1 MARFPHNFIDDLKT
15 QADIVKVVQD
25 TVPLKKAGNN
35 YKGLCPFHSERTP
48 SFHVN
53 PEKGFFHCFG
63 CAAGGD
69 VIKFVELTDN
79 LSFPEAVQSLAQR
92 FGLEVPPSDDREH
105 DEVMELERETLLKLH
120 EWAES
125 FFQEQLTGSLGAQAR
140 QYLEKRTLT
149 KQTTETLRLGFAP
162 PHRESLKQHLLNAGY
177 PLDILLRSGL
187 VVQREG
193 GKVVDRFRNRLMIPI
208 YRDTGSVVA
217 FGGRALASEQQPK
230 YVNSPET
237 LLFSKGRTLY
247 GLHLTKKA
255 IRRLGYAVMVEGYF
269 DFAQAYQSGVQP
281 IVAICGTALTESQ
294 ARLLHRCTTKVI
306 LSFDPDFAGQN
317 ASERSGELLISE
329 GLQVNVA
336 LLPPG
341 EDPDTCI
348 RKRSAV
354 YFSDKLKHSQ
364 PFLEYALE
372 HAARDRDFSRDQ
384 PRRSFLTEMLKLAAR
399 IPDAA
404 ARDQFAD
411 RLAHKAHIMED
422 VVRVELRKAAVERR
436 TNVTTKLRG
445 ATSVISTAERGLIWA
460 TLRKTSAAQAVLKQ
474 MENADFQNLPTA
486 PILQLA
492 KILSD
497 LPTNIIATTLVER
510 LTADE
515 ASLVS
520 SIGNETT
527 APASASDCAIELKR
541 LRYERERAEL
551 QDEINRRQ
559 KDGTPSALA
568 EIDTLWQKKITLL
581 QRIENLLD

>member
-1 MARFPHNFIDDLKT
+1 MARFPHNFISDLKT

-25 TVPLKKAGNN
+25 TVPLKKAGNS

-63 CAAGGD
+63 CATSGD

-79 LSFPEAVQSLAQR
+79 LSFPEAVQALAQR
-92 FGLEVPPSDDREH
+92 FGVEVPTSDDREH
-105 DEVMELERETLLKLH
+105 DEAMELERETLLKLH
-120 EWAES
+120 ELAES
-125 FFQEQLTGSLGAQAR
+125 FFQEQLASPLGFQAR
-140 QYLEKRTLT
+140 QYLERRTLT
-149 KQTTETLRLGFAP
+149 KQTTESLRFGLAP
-162 PHRESLKQHLLNAGY
+162 PNRETLKQHLLDTGY
-177 PLDILLRSGL
+177 PLDVLLRSGL
-187 VVQREG
+187 VVRREG
-193 GKVVDRFRNRLMIPI
+193 GKVIDRFRNRLMIPI
-208 YRDTGSVVA
+208 YRDTGSVIA
-217 FGGRALASEQQPK
+217 FGGRALAPGQQPK

-237 LLFSKGRTLY
+237 ALFSKGRTLY

-255 IRRLGYAVMVEGYF
+255 IRRLGYAVVVEGYF
-269 DFAQAYQSGVQP
+269 DFAQAYQSGIQP

-294 ARLLHRCTTKVI
+294 ARLLHQCTTKVI

-329 GLQVNVA
+329 GLHVNVA

-348 RKRSAV
+348 RERSAA
-354 YFSDKLKHSQ
+354 YFSDKLKQSQ

-372 HAARDRDFSRDQ
+372 HAARNRDFSRDQ

-411 RLAHKAHIMED
+411 RLAHKAQIMED

-436 TNVTTKLRG
+436 TTVTATLRG
-445 ATSVISTAERGLIWA
+445 APSAISTAERGLIWA
-460 TLRKTSAAQAVLKQ
+460 TIRKTSNAQAVLKQ

-492 KILSD
+492 KMLSE
-497 LPTNIIATTLVER
+497 LPTDTIPATFIER

-515 ASLVS
+515 VSLVS
-520 SIGNETT
+520 SIGNETI
-527 APASASDCAIELKR
+527 APASASDCGIELKR

-551 QDEINRRQ
+551 QDEIDRRQ
-559 KDGTPSALA
+559 KDGTPAALA
-568 EIDTLWQKKITLL
+568 EIDTLWRKKIDLL